1 MADKEWDKAVEL
13 RGKSFIR
20 NLETYKLLT
29 RLKPPKNA
37 FDEQGRGKVSVVYP
51 LILFSKFFNPK
62 KMLRKGSETS
72 TSKGTTLV

>member
-29 RLKPPKNA
+29 RLKPPKSA
-37 FDEQGRGKVSVVYP
+37 FDDQGRGRVSFIFFYTK
-51 LILFSKFFNPK
+51 IIKRNLFNAS
-62 KMLRKGSETS
+62 
-72 TSKGTTLV
+72 